1 MPSTESL
8 GIRCPIGALS
18 PREESNVFRF
28 PGSSSSLNRFSR
40 LSITRGQLKSGE
52 RPPNRFVER
61 FSRRGK
67 WFDRRV
73 CVCVCL
79 ECHRVDTW
87 PFTSAS
93 FLLSFVPAFVL
104 SIPFLSFHLAGRGG
118 ARFSNFFFFFFFC
131 PDTKGQPL
139 RYGSGETPRAHH
151 LSTRPLP
158 PGPEENP
165 EKTRLKPGKPPV
177 HRV

>member
-73 CVCVCL
+73 CVCVS
-79 ECHRVDTW
+79 RVSPRRHLAVHLGLFPAFFRSSVRFVDSLSLFPPRW
-87 PFTSAS
+87 PWRRAVFEFL
-93 FLLSFVPAFVL
+93 FLLLLL
-104 SIPFLSFHLAGRGG
+104 SRHEGSTITLRLRRNPSGPSPFDSAASAWPR
-118 ARFSNFFFFFFFC
+118 RKPRKDS
-131 PDTKGQPL
+131 T
-139 RYGSGETPRAHH
+139 ETR
-151 LSTRPLP
+151 
-158 PGPEENP
+158 
-165 EKTRLKPGKPPV
+165 
-177 HRV
+177 